1 MLNHSRYLSLL
12 HTATRGGVSLH
23 SEAGVGVDTVL
34 GREML
39 ALYVLSCGAG
49 QGAGRRANPVNAA
62 ALVSGGQ
69 VSDDGRDKGRA
80 WSVSVCC
87 QAA

>member
-1 MLNHSRYLSLL
+1 MSF
-12 HTATRGGVSLH
+12 H

-34 GREML
+34 DREES
-39 ALYVLSCGAG
+39 ALYVLFCGAG

-69 VSDDGRDKGRA
+69 VSDDGRDKS
-80 WSVSVCC
+80 WSVSVWSV
-87 QAA
+87 AR